1 MDMEVSLDMEQVSL
15 KELQRAVADDPGD
28 IESRLLL
35 ARRYMEDHAPGKAI
49 NLLEQVTHLDQNHA
63 EAWLR
68 MGLCWGMAILENLPP
83 VELWGEEK
91 DEEVMVEN
99 ALHALEKAI
108 EFDPEMTGAY
118 NAMAR
123 IFVIRGQDEEAV
135 ELFSQSLQLDP
146 TQLDVVDELKDI
158 TGTPAW
164 ELLDKETDMG
174 DEDDAF

>member
-15 KELQRAVADDPGD
+15 KELQRAVAKDPGD

-49 NLLEQVTHLDQNHA
+49 SLLEQVTRLDPNQA

-108 EFDPEMTGAY
+108 EYDPEMTGAY

-174 DEDDAF
+174 DEEDTF

>member
-15 KELQRAVADDPGD
+15 KELQRAVAKDPGD

-49 NLLEQVTHLDQNHA
+49 SLLEQVTRLDPNQA

-108 EFDPEMTGAY
+108 EYDPEMTGAY

-146 TQLDVVDELKDI
+146 AAHRLGSILGVNSALKPNRPPLPISRFRQLS
-158 TGTPAW
+158 
-164 ELLDKETDMG
+164 
-174 DEDDAF
+174 

>member
-1 MDMEVSLDMEQVSL
+1 MEQVSL
-15 KELQRAVADDPGD
+15 KELQQAVASDPAD

-35 ARRYMEDHAPGKAI
+35 ARRYMDDHSPKRAI
-49 NLLEQVTHLDQNHA
+49 NLLEQVTGLDPNHA
-63 EAWLR
+63 EAWMR
-68 MGLCWGMAILENLPP
+68 MGLCWGMALLENLPP

-91 DEEVMVEN
+91 DEELMVEN
-99 ALHALEKAI
+99 ALLALEKAI
-108 EFDPEMTGAY
+108 EYDPEITGAY

-135 ELFSQSLQLDP
+135 ELFTQSLQLDP
-146 TQLDVVDELKDI
+146 SQLDVVDELKEI

-174 DEDDAF
+174 DEEDSF

>member
-1 MDMEVSLDMEQVSL
+1 MEVSLDMEQVSL
-15 KELQRAVADDPGD
+15 KELQRAVAKDPGD

-49 NLLEQVTHLDQNHA
+49 SLLEQVTRLDPNQA

-108 EFDPEMTGAY
+108 EYDPEMTGAY

-174 DEDDAF
+174 DEEDTF